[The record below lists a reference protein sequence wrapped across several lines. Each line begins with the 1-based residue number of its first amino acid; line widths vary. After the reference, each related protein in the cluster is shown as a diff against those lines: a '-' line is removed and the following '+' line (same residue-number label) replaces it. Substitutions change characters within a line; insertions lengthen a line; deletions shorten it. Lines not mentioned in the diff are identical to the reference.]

1 MAKPAP
7 KRSLVYTLYVLLI
20 LGAILFHMLLAGES
34 VGSMLGQIFSEPTGI
49 FAALW
54 TMTVWTV
61 NVIFSAYGA
70 ILLGLVV
77 AMEFIIMPLA
87 MRYKYLTIKPNL
99 VMSVIAAVY
108 FMLIARIL
116 AEAFLAL

>member
-70 ILLGLVV
+70 VLLGLVV

-87 MRYKYLTIKPNL
+87 MRYKYLTVKPNL

>member
-87 MRYKYLTIKPNL
+87 MRYKYLTVKPNL